1 MKKIISVILCAVLM
15 LACLAA
21 CQSTP
26 EVPYVTG
33 EGVQLNP
40 QPTQPNQPN
49 QPTQGGQQATA
60 PPTQG
65 GQQTTVPP
73 TQGGQQ
79 TTEPPTQP
87 TQGGELTTDPTWP
100 LPVGPQTTA
109 PATQPSQTD
118 PTEDEDFVLP
128 TPEECTYEQYIN
140 MTGDQQEAF
149 FNQFNGDFAA
159 FFAWMDKAK
168 AESDANSGDI
178 EIDPDTTIDLDNI
191 FGNN

>member
-21 CQSTP
+21 CQATP

-40 QPTQPNQPN
+40 QPTQPNQP
-49 QPTQGGQQATA
+49 TQGGQQAT
-60 PPTQG
+60 T
-65 GQQTTVPP
+65 PP

-118 PTEDEDFVLP
+118 PTEDENFDLP
-128 TPEECTYEQYIN
+128 TPEECTYEQYMN

-191 FGNN
+191 FGNK

>member
-26 EVPYVTG
+26 EVPHGTG
-33 EGVQLNP
+33 EGGQLNP
-40 QPTQPNQPN
+40 QPTQPNQ
-49 QPTQGGQQATA
+49 
-60 PPTQG
+60 PTQG

-159 FFAWMDKAK
+159 FFAWMVKAK

-191 FGNN
+191 FGNK

>member
-40 QPTQPNQPN
+40 QPTQPNQP
-49 QPTQGGQQATA
+49 TQ
-60 PPTQG
+60 PTQG

-191 FGNN
+191 FGNK